1 MDMLVSLDMTEIEKA
16 PMEDL
21 VKIIQVM
28 NEVIGD
34 AKKQM
39 KMSSIQT
46 KVVGNARMKM
56 EMPVI
61 D

>member
-1 MDMLVSLDMTEIEKA
+1 MDMLVGLDMDEIEKA
-16 PMEDL
+16 PMEEL

-39 KMSSIQT
+39 KMTSIQT